1 MAPKKSEFA
10 VNKLCQH
17 QYEECSDLP
26 RFINIGIFSCSAC
39 DLWRERIHN
48 KGYCAKKEVRRD
60 FLSERYQCRRPKLN
74 MGPIKVR
81 VVLKASSCPAP
92 PNIPPKLPF
101 HQSSVVAMKE
111 NIPVKLTSH
120 QSNLA
125 SQKDRRALEI
135 ISRLE
140 KSKRATEVE
149 KVLKSRS
156 TEMEEE
162 NKAKRKLEFLNN
174 EIKVKEARL
183 AASSK
188 QLAEVSNKVK
198 SQKALGR
205 YYDSTARAVSSDMD
219 EVYYLCESI
228 ERACNHLKGKHAS
241 TKAKL
246 LMEAIKRGNLFK
258 GEAATALS
266 EFVRQRV
273 RDLFRPWKLVKAGDV
288 YSAGSF
294 KTSTVNALRQVI
306 DHEKESLFPSPTTVN
321 RSRSLLD
328 KYAADVIGYERKETP
343 YGEVYF
349 LNFEATLRLLL
360 KASNLH
366 DLAKTT
372 SIKIALTVDGAD
384 LFSDRTHVSTG
395 LKITDE
401 RGIHPVTKQPLL
413 LVDNDADPTFIKVQ
427 SSELC
432 AITIIADARDNK
444 HLYEEVFNDFYE
456 WGEKLRTEGLPESRF
471 GPKLHPFSVT
481 HNTDLKA
488 AWYLSDRGGGCKNK
502 TFFCH
507 LCDCTKNTL
516 VSYNVNELR
525 CDRCKRRG
533 KPKCYHHKVCDE
545 VYVNAMVDDLEQ
557 QLGKYYDRHGRT
569 YEEIMSKTK
578 LGTDHMQATK
588 HLDPNHIDYDVPQND
603 PDKIRQYTQFIAKEC
618 TIRKISTVGG
628 QLEEWRALLRMS
640 VTMEKYIF
648 FLLNVRRWKEEGV
661 EKVPLVKVVELLIPC
676 ILHLENRTG
685 EKMITMIL
693 RKGMELFQGPK
704 DRYIQA
710 MEHAFQTK
718 ILGSDSSPS
727 HWKLKYSK
735 EAGRDYKIEP
745 VQVKNRI
752 ARRILDNVD
761 VLLEAAFSDQNEDFR
776 SKVLETISWYREAMK
791 LLLLHRE
798 LTEDEGERFQD
809 LIDDF
814 YSSWIDLFGEEGIT
828 NYIHM
833 LGSGHM
839 LYFIKKYS
847 CMYLYSQQGWESL
860 NNKIQ
865 TFIHQNT
872 QRGGFGSG
880 EGSGKSCIF
889 PLVRYVLRD
898 LLWKTYEADQFFLD
912 LESKGILC

>member
-1 MAPKKSEFA
+1 
-10 VNKLCQH
+10 
-17 QYEECSDLP
+17 
-26 RFINIGIFSCSAC
+26 
-39 DLWRERIHN
+39 
-48 KGYCAKKEVRRD
+48 
-60 FLSERYQCRRPKLN
+60 
-74 MGPIKVR
+74 
-81 VVLKASSCPAP
+81 
-92 PNIPPKLPF
+92 
-101 HQSSVVAMKE
+101 
-111 NIPVKLTSH
+111 
-120 QSNLA
+120 
-125 SQKDRRALEI
+125 
-135 ISRLE
+135 
-140 KSKRATEVE
+140 
-149 KVLKSRS
+149 
-156 TEMEEE
+156 
-162 NKAKRKLEFLNN
+162 
-174 EIKVKEARL
+174 
-183 AASSK
+183 
-188 QLAEVSNKVK
+188 
-198 SQKALGR
+198 
-205 YYDSTARAVSSDMD
+205 
-219 EVYYLCESI
+219 
-228 ERACNHLKGKHAS
+228 
-241 TKAKL
+241 
-246 LMEAIKRGNLFK
+246 
-258 GEAATALS
+258 
-266 EFVRQRV
+266 
-273 RDLFRPWKLVKAGDV
+273 
-288 YSAGSF
+288 
-294 KTSTVNALRQVI
+294 
-306 DHEKESLFPSPTTVN
+306 
-321 RSRSLLD
+321 
-328 KYAADVIGYERKETP
+328 
-343 YGEVYF
+343 
-349 LNFEATLRLLL
+349 
-360 KASNLH
+360 
-366 DLAKTT
+366 
-372 SIKIALTVDGAD
+372 
-384 LFSDRTHVSTG
+384 
-395 LKITDE
+395 
-401 RGIHPVTKQPLL
+401 
-413 LVDNDADPTFIKVQ
+413 
-427 SSELC
+427 
-432 AITIIADARDNK
+432 
-444 HLYEEVFNDFYE
+444 
-456 WGEKLRTEGLPESRF
+456 
-471 GPKLHPFSVT
+471 
-481 HNTDLKA
+481 
-488 AWYLSDRGGGCKNK
+488 
-502 TFFCH
+502 
-507 LCDCTKNTL
+507 L